1 MSCWRTPRKKFWKN
15 EAKNNPSM
23 YSKNNIKLIKEGKA
37 PKLQIEV
44 IIENPAK
51 RKPKDVQIELHHK
64 DILQ

>member
-1 MSCWRTPRKKFWKN
+1 LSCWRTPRKKFWKN

-51 RKPKDVQIELHHK
+51 RKPKDVQIELRHK